1 MLKYPNLFGKGEI
14 VRLSERVFK
23 AFYRLIDELL
33 ELFCYSP
40 YIHLG
45 GDEAKISGW
54 KTCKQ
59 SKRFIKEKGMQ
70 NEQEAY
76 AYFVKRV
83 TDYVLSKGKTPIVW
97 EGFNKKYNHL
107 ISKNVI
113 VIAWESYY
121 QLAPDF
127 LESGFKIINC
137 SWKPLY
143 IVTDRIRWTYKEIL
157 KWNKYTW
164 DHFWEESPA
173 SKNKIIVDKNSC
185 VLGAQLCAWGDVLVN
200 YSSCEQASKNEF
212 KIIREN
218 LPALSQSCWAED
230 SGILEED
237 FLKIFNH
244 TNKVLGKI
252 L

>member
-1 MLKYPNLFGKGEI
+1 MDTLRTLADEVIAMFPNSHYLHI
-14 VRLSERVFK
+14 R
-23 AFYRLIDELL
+23 
-33 ELFCYSP
+33 
-40 YIHLG
+40 
-45 GDEAKISGW
+45 GDEAAIGEWANCADCVKYMEENGIDGPRPLY
-54 KTCKQ
+54 TE
-59 SKRFIKEKGMQ
+59 FIKRM
-70 NEQEAY
+70 
-76 AYFVKRV
+76 
-83 TDYVLSKGKTPIVW
+83 TDMVLEMGKTPIVW

-127 LESGFKIINC
+127 LESDFKIINC

-200 YSSCEQASKNEF
+200 YSSCELASKNEF